1 MYLVQTKGQC
11 AAQHS
16 GTSSWSTLGALGR
29 STRAEHSG
37 GALGRSTRAEH
48 SGGCVGEPGVWPG
61 EPHSAPKG
69 HPRESEK
76 VVSK

>member
-37 GALGRSTRAEH
+37 G
-48 SGGCVGEPGVWPG
+48 CVGGPGVWPG